1 MSQHKGLSTPQNKF
15 LETIVARS
23 DALHAN
29 FVLGNAQRKY
39 YPIVY
44 CSDGFLLLTN
54 YSRANVMSR
63 SSVCQFLWGSET
75 IPTVRMEINQAFHNH
90 YEYRNRVVFY
100 TRTGEPFTCDFT
112 VTPIRNEK
120 SEVVLFL
127 CSYQRIPNDLLHS
140 NVDQSI
146 FKINPSKLYSI
157 HSWASELPFSK
168 SYLQIKHDNFEEA
181 VEDDETNL
189 QRLKYDVNITQASS
203 PKDTC
208 PYKVLSNPTIASH
221 RTDKHF
227 LNITETVCPTTL
239 STSYSC
245 QTLLKEP
252 RIETKRN
259 SYNMQSDFQNE
270 TNTRYPTKYYLPSY
284 CQPTSFGDIRQEPT
298 SNTTSQ
304 QISRTFNKCTCRNFS
319 SLSLPQIKSQLRNFK
334 HRKIKEI
341 ASEKVNNKRIY
352 DFKPN
357 SSERSQIV
365 SYRKLRTT
373 NSYKHSRMITNK
385 NSEVIEN
392 DRKISFWKSFDYLPY
407 SSILSN
413 QSVYSEPNKDD
424 IEHLTITDL
433 QQKNLKI
440 VNQSPCAFKTETNN
454 ETTSSE
460 SGGESKQ
467 DKAINCFSCI
477 SQRLSDSRSYPYGN
491 ISKKICEPDPKK
503 YSYKRRKS
511 LALIHG
517 LRFRGRKIRKTNSS
531 KFNRQIKNF
540 SGKNVPDYKIQKLTK
555 SNFVLLHY
563 GLFRIIWDWL
573 LLILTFY
580 IAFIVPYNVTF
591 ESHSTHSGRCRIID
605 LIVEIFLIVDVI
617 LNFHTTYVNKSGQIV
632 NNRQLIA
639 KHYAKGWLILD
650 VLAALPV
657 DFILIFFQIT
667 SIINLE
673 DIKINTNL
681 IETMNISLLQMMKL
695 ARLLR
700 LARLIQKIIRLSQYS
715 VIVLGLLMFSFA
727 LVAHWC
733 ACIWYVIGLYEIDDC
748 LHSFSSKCIGWL
760 EDLARRLRSPFHL
773 NRSGGPTEGSKYFT
787 ALYFTCSSLTSVGF
801 GNVSANT
808 TNEKIFAIC
817 IMLLG
822 ALMHAAVFGNVTA
835 IIQRMYARRTTFQSK
850 VQDLKEFI
858 EVHRIPKTLKSRMQD
873 FFQTT
878 WAINRG
884 IDVPEV
890 LKIYPEELQGDIYLH
905 LNREV
910 LGLKVFEKASRD
922 CLKSLAINFKLTFC
936 TPGEYLIHTGDIL
949 RRLYFVS
956 NGSLEVLERDE
967 VVALLG
973 KNDWFGAFV
982 DSDIP
987 IIRSRCDVK
996 SLTYCDLH
1004 YIDLITLSEILNQH
1018 PRFKAELKSYLYEDL
1033 SFNIQEGADTFF
1045 SNDVITV
1052 PAITLQ
1058 LANDD
1063 KDWENSESNLSIIED
1078 VESLKPPQFIFDNK
1092 GRSCSLTTYD
1102 VESGLLKSHS
1112 NNQSNSE
1119 LSFTKSTSALTTP
1132 KISRINEKRLQFR
1145 SPSLV
1150 TEQPSHYPRRLQ
1162 SSDKIVTRRRFFLL
1176 KSSKSLG
1183 SSSNADLTQ
1192 KIKEK
1197 HSSSL
1202 CFKPT
1207 EKLNDTMNHKILINN
1222 FKLFS
1227 PKQSRRH
1234 TVPTVIV
1241 ENSKLKTKTTS
1252 IMNSH
1257 DESNDRHHHHHHTED
1272 SWIFSNHSSGTQSND
1287 EFCLLNIPSTQ
1298 CLSYNYDKMSRISNQ
1313 SLSIP
1318 NVNLSHFTENTQSCT
1333 TVCKSI
1339 GSSMQ
1344 LTQFNSFNCDINTIS
1359 TSNLCLYTPNTSPVN
1374 SIWSCTNDY
1383 NHHRF
1388 TSSNRVYIHGSSFHE
1403 INLTNELHSLNNRLD
1418 YIELQITKL
1427 FKLRKKHNSEIETE
1441 CHGVPQNYKDILQPS
1456 ICEKRLQLNSN
1467 IPWSITP
1474 KGYYKLHKKL
1484 TSICI
1489 PHSSGKTSS
1498 TADRVYKK
1506 IFFENPS
1513 NGIDGYT
1520 SSSSS
1525 KSETTLPDDINPC
1538 AVFCTKSFSRFDV
1551 DQGALGDCWFN
1562 AVLATITRYPS
1573 LMRNIVP
1580 SNQNFSGP
1588 NYLGAVKFNF

>member
-75 IPTVRMEINQAFHNH
+75 TPTVRMEINQAFHNH

-127 CSYQRIPNDLLHS
+127 CSYQQIPNDLLHS
-140 NVDQSI
+140 NVNQSI
-146 FKINPSKLYSI
+146 FKMNQSKLYSI

-168 SYLQIKHDNFEEA
+168 SYLQMKNDNFDGA
-181 VEDDETNL
+181 VENDETCL
-189 QRLKYDVNITQASS
+189 QRSNSKVNITQASS
-203 PKDTC
+203 PEDTSR
-208 PYKVLSNPTIASH
+208 YKVLSNQTITS
-221 RTDKHF
+221 
-227 LNITETVCPTTL
+227 LNIVEPVCPTIL
-239 STSYSC
+239 STSHSC
-245 QTLLKEP
+245 QTLVKEP
-252 RIETKRN
+252 QIKIQRN
-259 SYNMQSDFQNE
+259 SYDIQSNFQNE
-270 TNTRYPTKYYLPSY
+270 TNIRYPTEYYLPSY
-284 CQPTSFGDIRQEPT
+284 CQPASFGDIKQEP
-298 SNTTSQ
+298 SNNITSQ
-304 QISRTFNKCTCRNFS
+304 GISQAFNKCIRRNFS
-319 SLSLPQIKSQLRNFK
+319 TLSLPQIKSQLKNFK
-334 HRKIKEI
+334 HRKIKAI
-341 ASEKVNNKRIY
+341 TSEKVNNRRIY
-352 DFKPN
+352 DFESTSP
-357 SSERSQIV
+357 ERSPVV
-365 SYRKLRTT
+365 SYTKLRTT
-373 NSYKHSRMITNK
+373 NSYKHSRMKPNK
-385 NSEVIEN
+385 KSEAIEN
-392 DRKISFWKSFDYLPY
+392 DRKINFWETFDYLPN
-407 SSILSN
+407 SSTLSN
-413 QSVYSEPNKDD
+413 QSVYNESNKDD
-424 IEHLTITDL
+424 IRHLTISNL
-433 QQKNLKI
+433 QQTNSKT
-440 VNQSPCAFKTETNN
+440 VNQSPSALKTESND
-454 ETTSSE
+454 EATSSE
-460 SGGESKQ
+460 SGGEIKQ
-467 DKAINCFSCI
+467 DKNINCFSCI
-477 SQRLSDSRSYPYGN
+477 SQRLSDSRPYQYGN
-491 ISKKICEPDPKK
+491 ISGKICEPDPKK

-511 LALIHG
+511 LAIIHG
-517 LRFRGRKIRKTNSS
+517 LNFRGRKIRKSNSS

-540 SGKNVPDYKIQKLTK
+540 SGKNVPEYKIQKLTK

-632 NNRQLIA
+632 NNRHLIA

-681 IETMNISLLQMMKL
+681 IETMNVNVSLIKTHEEDFNHSKHDTRPIVKFNLISLLQMMKL

-733 ACIWYVIGLYEIDDC
+733 ACIWYVIGLYEIDGTDV
-748 LHSFSSKCIGWL
+748 GWL

-982 DSDIP
+982 DPDIP
-987 IIRSRCDVK
+987 IIRSKCDVK

-1018 PRFKAELKSYLYEDL
+1018 PRFKAELKNYLYEDL
-1033 SFNIQEGADTFF
+1033 SFNIQEGAETFY

-1063 KDWENSESNLSIIED
+1063 KDWENSETNLSIIED

-1102 VESGLLKSHS
+1102 IESGLLKSHS
-1112 NNQSNSE
+1112 NNRSNSE
-1119 LSFTKSTSALTTP
+1119 LSFIKSTSAITTP
-1132 KISRINEKRLQFR
+1132 KISRINEKHLQFR

-1150 TEQPSHYPRRLQ
+1150 TEHPSHYPRRLQ

-1183 SSSNADLTQ
+1183 CSNNADLTQ
-1192 KIKEK
+1192 KFKEK
-1197 HSSSL
+1197 KSSISL
-1202 CFKPT
+1202 F
-1207 EKLNDTMNHKILINN
+1207 
-1222 FKLFS
+1222 
-1227 PKQSRRH
+1227 
-1234 TVPTVIV
+1234 
-1241 ENSKLKTKTTS
+1241 
-1252 IMNSH
+1252 
-1257 DESNDRHHHHHHTED
+1257 
-1272 SWIFSNHSSGTQSND
+1272 
-1287 EFCLLNIPSTQ
+1287 
-1298 CLSYNYDKMSRISNQ
+1298 
-1313 SLSIP
+1313 
-1318 NVNLSHFTENTQSCT
+1318 
-1333 TVCKSI
+1333 
-1339 GSSMQ
+1339 
-1344 LTQFNSFNCDINTIS
+1344 
-1359 TSNLCLYTPNTSPVN
+1359 
-1374 SIWSCTNDY
+1374 
-1383 NHHRF
+1383 
-1388 TSSNRVYIHGSSFHE
+1388 
-1403 INLTNELHSLNNRLD
+1403 
-1418 YIELQITKL
+1418 
-1427 FKLRKKHNSEIETE
+1427 
-1441 CHGVPQNYKDILQPS
+1441 
-1456 ICEKRLQLNSN
+1456 
-1467 IPWSITP
+1467 
-1474 KGYYKLHKKL
+1474 
-1484 TSICI
+1484 
-1489 PHSSGKTSS
+1489 
-1498 TADRVYKK
+1498 
-1506 IFFENPS
+1506 
-1513 NGIDGYT
+1513 
-1520 SSSSS
+1520 
-1525 KSETTLPDDINPC
+1525 
-1538 AVFCTKSFSRFDV
+1538 
-1551 DQGALGDCWFN
+1551 
-1562 AVLATITRYPS
+1562 
-1573 LMRNIVP
+1573 
-1580 SNQNFSGP
+1580 
-1588 NYLGAVKFNF
+1588 